1 MSTEWAQ
8 VQKQAWWIGGRWIT
22 NILIDCDDINKFTW
36 VFCLWTLFKVILDS
50 FLSLFFSVCFQMPP
64 KFSAREHVKLP
75 YLHLP
80 DFPRLCIFIYE
91 NAQWRKVRHI
101 YVSLNLLPDRVHTHT
116 CCICFAF
123 LHCVFSNVSSN
134 PLPDRMQS
142 HIGALSGVSSNDLP
156 ERMRSLTGCICLV
169 FSPLCI
175 FKYIP

>member
-1 MSTEWAQ
+1 MTSTSLLECF
-8 VQKQAWWIGGRWIT
+8 VCGHFSKLYWIHFFHYSS
-22 NILIDCDDINKFTW
+22 LC
-36 VFCLWTLFKVILDS
+36 VFKCL
-50 FLSLFFSVCFQMPP
+50 P
-64 KFSAREHVKLP
+64 KFSARENVKLP

-80 DFPRLCIFIYE
+80 EFPPLCIFIYE

-101 YVSLNLLPDRVHTHT
+101 YVSSNLLPDRVHTHT

-123 LHCVFSNVSSN
+123 LHCVFSNFSSN

-142 HIGALSGVSSNDLP
+142 HIGCMRLSFFLCALSGVSSNDLP